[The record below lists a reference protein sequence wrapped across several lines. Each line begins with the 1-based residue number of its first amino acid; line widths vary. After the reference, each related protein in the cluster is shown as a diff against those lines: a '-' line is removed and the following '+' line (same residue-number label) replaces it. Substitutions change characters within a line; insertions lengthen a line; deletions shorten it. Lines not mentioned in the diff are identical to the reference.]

1 MGFEQTH
8 RRATNRRTGA
18 PGGDRVNRV
27 LDDDNQTDTVT
38 DTAGPPRR
46 GRPTPRVAIVGCGAI
61 AERYHL
67 PALAALPG
75 ALEHAVLVDPNPER
89 VSELATKFGVRKSVG
104 DYHEILGEVD
114 CAVLAVPH
122 HLHYPLA
129 MEFIEQGVHVL
140 CEKPLAASAA
150 EGREMVEQARQRDV
164 VLCVN
169 QTRRLFPAYAEI
181 RQMLAAGELGTLTSI
196 RYLDGKQF
204 HWPTASGFYFRQQEP
219 RGVLFDK
226 GVHGLDAICWWLGG
240 KPEVVKSQNDSFG
253 GPESVAHLALR
264 HGQCDIEVRLSWLS
278 QLDNT
283 FRIEGTAGRI
293 EGGIEQWEVLRV
305 THADGRQETRR
316 MGATER
322 SYDEF
327 GVRMMTDFVEAAAT
341 GHRPLVPAENS
352 LDTLQLIDEC
362 YEAAT
367 RFDMPWC
374 DTWNHRDDR

>member
-1 MGFEQTH
+1 M
-8 RRATNRRTGA
+8 
-18 PGGDRVNRV
+18 NRV
-27 LDDDNQTDTVT
+27 LDNDPDMDAETN
-38 DTAGPPRR
+38 TAGEQQRDAR
-46 GRPTPRVAIVGCGAI
+46 VLRVAIVGCGAI

-67 PALAALPG
+67 PALARLPG
-75 ALEHAVLVDPNPER
+75 VLEQAVLVDPSPER
-89 VSELATKFGVRKSVG
+89 VSEMATMFGVRQSAS

-114 CAVLAVPH
+114 AAILAVPH
-122 HLHYPLA
+122 HLHFPLA
-129 MEFIEQGVHVL
+129 MEFLQQNVHVL

-150 EGREMVEQARQRDV
+150 EGREMVERARQQGV

-169 QTRRLFPAYAEI
+169 QTRRLFPAYAEV
-181 RQMLAAGELGTLTSI
+181 RRMLAAGELGTLTSI
-196 RYLDGKQF
+196 RYFDGKQF

-264 HGQCDIEVRLSWLS
+264 HGECDIDVRLSWLS

-283 FRIEGTAGRI
+283 FCIEGTDGRI
-293 EGGIEQWEVLRV
+293 EGGIEQWEVLRI
-305 THADGRQETRR
+305 THADGRHETRR
-316 MGATER
+316 LGATER

-327 GVRMMTDFVEAAAT
+327 GVLMLADFLDAAAT
-341 GHRPLVPAENS
+341 GHRPLVPAEDS
-352 LDTLQLIDEC
+352 LDTIQLIDEC
-362 YEAAT
+362 YQAAT

-374 DTWNHRDDR
+374 DTWSSCDDR